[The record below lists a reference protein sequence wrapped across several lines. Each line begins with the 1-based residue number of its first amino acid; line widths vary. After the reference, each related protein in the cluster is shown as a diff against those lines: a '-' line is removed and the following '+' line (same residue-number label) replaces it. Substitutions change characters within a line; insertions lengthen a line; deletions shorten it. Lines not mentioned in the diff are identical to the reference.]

1 MDFETFCASLKDKK
15 REQIVRAAYHWF
27 SEANLTAE
35 ALILSEAEV
44 AHLTFIAE
52 FMRGFIERHGLAE
65 TFKEEASRDTAL
77 QTHYQTRGEQWQN
90 GRQLIAA
97 ALVENGRLS
106 VAQNRSEQ
114 AGKAGRAAA
123 DNMAPQRKI
132 AAEATAKKLRAAVQT
147 VGKSSAAGVVAAREG
162 VTQRTV
168 RRRANRA
175 TDTVK
180 D

>member
-1 MDFETFCASLKDKK
+1 MDIDVFRDSLADKK

-27 SEANLTAE
+27 TEANLTAE
-35 ALILSEAEV
+35 ALLLSEAEV
-44 AHLTFIAE
+44 AHLTFISE
-52 FMRGFIERHGLAE
+52 FMQGFIERHGLSE
-65 TFKEEASRDTAL
+65 IFKAEASRDTAL

-90 GRQLIAA
+90 DRQLIAA

-123 DNMAPQRKI
+123 DNMASQRKK
-132 AAEATAKKLRAAVQT
+132 ADEATAKKLRAAVQT

-162 VTQRTV
+162 VTPRTV
-168 RRRANRA
+168 KRRASRA
-175 TDTVK
+175 TGTDK